1 MNNSVK
7 IIVAFIGMFLL
18 VGCSTKKDAFLNR
31 NFHSINT
38 KYNILYNGN
47 EAFKQGFEQLTA
59 NYEDN
64 YWEILPI
71 EPLKVDELALPGA
84 KRDED
89 SSPQAFEKA
98 EEKAVKAVQKHS
110 MLIARQ
116 ERNKQIDDAYLLL
129 GKSRYYSKR
138 FVPALEAFNYV
149 ILNYPRANLINE
161 TKIWQA
167 KTYIRLRN
175 EEQAIENL
183 KTLLKSDNLNQ
194 KTIENA
200 NTAIAMAYFN
210 LDSTQLVINHLNK
223 AIKITPKNKVITKA
237 MFTTNKKTVVKPV
250 LSTKNAEQTAR
261 NLFILGQLYKHQ
273 NKIDSS
279 NYAFNTLL
287 KIKKAPFK
295 YKIHAEIE
303 KAKNVLS
310 NQDKT
315 TAIEVLKNLTKD
327 RFNKNYLDE
336 LYYHIG
342 KVEES
347 NDPESALTNYK
358 KSLQSSIKNNFQ
370 KELTYEA
377 IGNLYFEKAQFVSA
391 AAYYDSILQITKDDS
406 SKRIFR
412 LKRKRSN
419 LDEVIL
425 YEDIAKRNDSILN
438 LVAMSNDERTTFF
451 NNYIE
456 KLKTAEE
463 ELQKNINTG
472 LNTTIQANN
481 FKPVKGNWYFYNNQT
496 VGFGEQ
502 EFRQIWGDRLLED
515 NWRLSNKTKMNFPG
529 FSTQEQENTIV
540 VNNSELLELSYYL
553 NQIPSNKQTIDSL
566 KINRDNAYFKLGI
579 IYKEQFKEIDLAKE
593 KLEKLLT
600 FNPDPSFSLPAKYHL
615 YKIYSEENNKKSEEF
630 KNDIIANFPNSSFAK
645 IILNPTNVAVLN
657 DTNLAENEYALVFY
671 DYKDENFDAV
681 IEKSNEAI
689 IKFQG
694 DQIIPKFELL
704 KAYAIGKKEGI
715 LAFKEALNFVAMNYP
730 NTEEGKKA
738 LEVIE
743 TIKTKI

>member
-1 MNNSVK
+1 MNNSIK
-7 IIVAFIGMFLL
+7 IIVAFIGMFLF

-47 EAFKQGFEQLTA
+47 EAFKQGFEQLTS

-315 TAIEVLKNLTKD
+315 ATIEVLKKLNKD
-327 RFNKNYLDE
+327 RFNKNYLNK
-336 LYYHIG
+336 LYYQIG
-342 KVEES
+342 K
-347 NDPESALTNYK
+347 
-358 KSLQSSIKNNFQ
+358 I
-370 KELTYEA
+370 
-377 IGNLYFEKAQFVSA
+377 
-391 AAYYDSILQITKDDS
+391 
-406 SKRIFR
+406 
-412 LKRKRSN
+412 
-419 LDEVIL
+419 
-425 YEDIAKRNDSILN
+425 
-438 LVAMSNDERTTFF
+438 
-451 NNYIE
+451 
-456 KLKTAEE
+456 
-463 ELQKNINTG
+463 
-472 LNTTIQANN
+472 
-481 FKPVKGNWYFYNNQT
+481 
-496 VGFGEQ
+496 
-502 EFRQIWGDRLLED
+502 
-515 NWRLSNKTKMNFPG
+515 
-529 FSTQEQENTIV
+529 
-540 VNNSELLELSYYL
+540 
-553 NQIPSNKQTIDSL
+553 
-566 KINRDNAYFKLGI
+566 
-579 IYKEQFKEIDLAKE
+579 
-593 KLEKLLT
+593 
-600 FNPDPSFSLPAKYHL
+600 
-615 YKIYSEENNKKSEEF
+615 
-630 KNDIIANFPNSSFAK
+630 
-645 IILNPTNVAVLN
+645 
-657 DTNLAENEYALVFY
+657 
-671 DYKDENFDAV
+671 
-681 IEKSNEAI
+681 
-689 IKFQG
+689 
-694 DQIIPKFELL
+694 
-704 KAYAIGKKEGI
+704 
-715 LAFKEALNFVAMNYP
+715 
-730 NTEEGKKA
+730 
-738 LEVIE
+738 
-743 TIKTKI
+743 